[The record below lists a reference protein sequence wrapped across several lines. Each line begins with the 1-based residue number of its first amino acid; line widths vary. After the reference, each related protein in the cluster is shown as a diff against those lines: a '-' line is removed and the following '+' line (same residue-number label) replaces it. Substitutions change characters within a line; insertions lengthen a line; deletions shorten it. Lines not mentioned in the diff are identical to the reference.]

1 MDALAQPQDLRVE
14 SEPPPLTRRQEQI
27 VHLLSLGYTAQ
38 EIGVAL
44 GIATRTVRAHV
55 DALRLKLHV
64 DRQREICRAYRE
76 LYGRDPYSLASRGT
90 DTG

>member
-1 MDALAQPQDLRVE
+1 MDAVAESEVFPAK

-27 VHLLSLGYTAQ
+27 VYLLSLGYTAK
-38 EIGVAL
+38 EIGDAL
-44 GIATRTVRAHV
+44 GVATRTVRAHV

-76 LYGRDPYSLASRGT
+76 LYDRDPYSLASRGT
-90 DTG
+90 NTG